1 MYCRECGNQVNP
13 KAEICT
19 SCGVR
24 PLNSNKHCQG
34 CGSGTTPQQEMCVQC
49 HTLLTRSA
57 SKERYSG
64 FWLRFFACFIDG
76 IIISIPL
83 MIVSVVLLVMVMG
96 EAMMYGYYDESAMVG
111 FQFLCFLIA
120 LVIGILYTAGMHSSK
135 WQATIG
141 KRMMGIKV
149 TDLHGN
155 RISFARAVG
164 RFFGTYL
171 SALIMYIGFLMAG
184 FTQKKQALHDMVA
197 GTLVV
202 KK

>member
-1 MYCRECGNQVNP
+1 MYCRECGNQVNS

-24 PLNSNKHCQG
+24 PLNSNKHCQS
-34 CGSGTTPQQEMCVQC
+34 CGSETKPQQEMCVQC
-49 HTLLTRSA
+49 NTLLTHSA
-57 SKERYSG
+57 NTERYSG
-64 FWLRFFACFIDG
+64 FWLRFFACSIDG
-76 IIISIPL
+76 ILLAIPTIIFSI
-83 MIVSVVLLVMVMG
+83 VLFSITMG
-96 EAMMYGYYDESAMVG
+96 EVMMYGYYDESTMAGYQLIFSLITFVG
-111 FQFLCFLIA
+111 
-120 LVIGILYTAGMHSSK
+120 VILYTAGMHSSK

-149 TDLHGN
+149 TDLNGN
-155 RISFARAVG
+155 RISFARALG

-184 FTQKKQALHDMVA
+184 FTQKRQALHDMVA

>member
-24 PLNSNKHCQG
+24 PLNSNKHCQS
-34 CGSGTTPQQEMCVQC
+34 CGAETKPQQEMCVQC
-49 HTLLTRSA
+49 NTLLTHSA
-57 SKERYSG
+57 KTERYSG
-64 FWLRFFACFIDG
+64 FWLRFFAAFIDG
-76 IIISIPL
+76 IIITIPM
-83 MIVSVVLLVMVMG
+83 MIIGIILFFVVMG
-96 EAMMYGYYDESAMVG
+96 EAMMYGYYDDSEMVG
-111 FQFLCFLIA
+111 FQAVLYLISF
-120 LVIGILYTAGMHSSK
+120 VIGIIYIAGMHSSK

-149 TDLHGN
+149 TDLNGN
-155 RISFARAVG
+155 RISFGRALG